1 MHSLVNNIQYSTNK
15 YILGCI
21 SQSGKEEKMKKT
33 LALIIAIVLAVSALS
48 GCGGAAQPA
57 APAAAPAQDAAAPA
71 ANTETAAAAPA
82 EAPAEVNL
90 AAAYDNYL
98 AQFSTNGTNGTL
110 TVAMSP
116 DFAPMEF
123 YDVSKNGDDAIVG
136 FDVLLANYLAQEL
149 DMTLALK
156 PMSFDAC
163 QAAVQTGNVDV
174 AISGF
179 SWKADRA
186 ENFELSDYY
195 IAGDNET
202 QQSIICLKE
211 NEGKFTK
218 PEDFIGKKIGYQGAS
233 LQQALVEETFG
244 EMDVNISQ
252 VYVDLGTAVE
262 ALKAKQVDFLA
273 VAHGN
278 GESIIAN
285 SGDSIAFTG
294 FDFEV
299 DPKYTNNVCL
309 LQKGNTE
316 LLEKIN
322 VALAKALENDYY
334 TGWYDASKVYAGVST
349 LDELGFDENG
359 VKITE

>member
-1 MHSLVNNIQYSTNK
+1 
-15 YILGCI
+15 
-21 SQSGKEEKMKKT
+21 MKKI
-33 LALIIAIVLAVSALS
+33 LALVLVIVLAVAALS
-48 GCGGAAQPA
+48 ACGSSAQSA
-57 APAAAPAQDAAAPA
+57 APAAAPAQNDAPSGENAAVETPA
-71 ANTETAAAAPA
+71 AT
-82 EAPAEVNL
+82 PAEVNL
-90 AAAYDNYL
+90 SAAYDNYL
-98 AQFSTNGTNGTL
+98 SQFSTNGTNGTL
-110 TVAMSP
+110 TVALSP

-123 YDVSKNGDDAIVG
+123 YDVAKSGDAAIVG

-149 DMTLALK
+149 DMTLVLK

-218 PEDFIGKKIGYQGAS
+218 PDDFIGKKIGYQGAS
-233 LQQALVEETFG
+233 LQQTLVEETFG
-244 EMDVNISQ
+244 ELDVNITQ
-252 VYVDLGTAVE
+252 VFSDLGTAVE

-285 SGDSIAFTG
+285 SGDAIAFSG

-299 DPKYTNNVCL
+299 DPKYENNVCL
-309 LQKGNTE
+309 LKKGNTE
-316 LLEKIN
+316 LVAKIN

-359 VKITE
+359 IKITD